1 MLSSND
7 QLDCRMTRRDMESH
21 LGRYWMYA
29 DTRINLIPLDD
40 NEPRLGGRVQA
51 TQTSFDVQTFT
62 LSNKHYHG
70 VYGEDFLA
78 YGEFS
83 EDVDPAQDATLLKLF
98 EEGADEVVDR
108 HHFKFE
114 DQQVTYSR
122 TLNGE
127 VKDTEVEHE
136 IEPTALTTSITNSWS
151 ESLFYGIGNARV

>member
-1 MLSSND
+1 
-7 QLDCRMTRRDMESH
+7 MTRRDMESL
-21 LGRYWMYA
+21 LGRYWMYS

-83 EDVDPAQDATLLKLF
+83 DDVDPGSDATLLKLF
-98 EEGADEVVDR
+98 EDGAEEVVDR
-108 HHFKFE
+108 HYFKFA

-122 TLNGE
+122 SLNSD

-136 IEPTALTTSITNSWS
+136 IESTPL
-151 ESLFYGIGNARV
+151 